1 MGAVDQQETP
11 FIHPATRIRTGGVE
25 LRGWVESLVPPHSEK
40 FLRIFSS
47 TFAQPFALS
56 LPAPSTKPIES
67 APMTARTASPLDKN
81 GTGRGKKVVTKPI
94 TKKRGAS
101 VNDPKR
107 GAGLR
112 EKFSGQNL
120 ANIPTAQVAELADPN
135 KPLTDKAKLFVKF
148 WAEGNSITTAS
159 TMAGYGDGASYAYKV
174 ARLPQAIALYNEEKA
189 KFEAAGDM
197 SRRQVMD
204 MLKEAYDMAKL
215 VSEPSSMVSAAREI
229 GKICGYYEPVK
240 VNLKISGE
248 VGVVQRK
255 MDNMSDAELLKMIA
269 DGGPGAVQQA
279 VETAKRLAIEH
290 DEGDVTDVDPRE

>member
-1 MGAVDQQETP
+1 
-11 FIHPATRIRTGGVE
+11 
-25 LRGWVESLVPPHSEK
+25 
-40 FLRIFSS
+40 
-47 TFAQPFALS
+47 
-56 LPAPSTKPIES
+56 
-67 APMTARTASPLDKN
+67 MTARTASPLDKN

-101 VNDPKR
+101 ADRTPHI
-107 GAGLR
+107 
-112 EKFSGQNL
+112 E
-120 ANIPTAQVAELADPN
+120 ANRRKHVSLSNVPTAQVAELADPN